1 MTPVSCSTVIDRI
14 CGEHN
19 TQNTKK
25 NNLLKNISTQNDST
39 LLQKCLRFE
48 TSLLQNTPL
57 SLMGTASILTVRDFK
72 KDFSG
77 RFFAENRNS
86 TAYKTNFCVKRPKL
100 FVKKG
105 SKWVN
110 LQLVKI
116 W

>member
-57 SLMGTASILTVRDFK
+57 TLMGTASILTVRDFK

-77 RFFAENRNS
+77 RFFEENRYS
-86 TAYKTNFCVKRPKL
+86 AALKTNFVCEKT
-100 FVKKG
+100 
-105 SKWVN
+105 
-110 LQLVKI
+110 QI
-116 W
+116 IC